1 METSGLEEGHKKRK
15 EMKERN
21 ESQTECYVTE
31 HNLSPHNISPS
42 VKEAFEQR
50 SFVAD
55 RC

>member
-21 ESQTECYVTE
+21 ESQTERYETE